1 MNRIPNHS
9 SFVVALIAGAVA
21 SGCASMAGV
30 GGTSEYSCKAPE
42 GVKCDSVSGTYYNSV
57 ENNLPSQH
65 KGSRAAPQDEAAPT
79 RTEALAGKRSVASTV
94 YVTPALASST
104 SGAPSGVA
112 LPPAAYTSMPL
123 RSPARVLRLWVKPW
137 EDADGDLMDQLYVY
151 VPVDNGRWLVD
162 HTQRQIRDA
171 YAPIMAPRTA
181 QAPDSDVERESA
193 NAETRVPAASALERR
208 LQAARGL
215 GPSAANANGANDAR

>member
-1 MNRIPNHS
+1 M
-9 SFVVALIAGAVA
+9 
-21 SGCASMAGV
+21 
-30 GGTSEYSCKAPE
+30 
-42 GVKCDSVSGTYYNSV
+42 
-57 ENNLPSQH
+57 
-65 KGSRAAPQDEAAPT
+65 
-79 RTEALAGKRSVASTV
+79 EALAGKRSVASAI
-94 YVTPALASST
+94 YVTPASAT
-104 SGAPSGVA
+104 SATGSGVA

-171 YAPIMAPRTA
+171 YAPIKAPRTA
-181 QAPDSDVERESA
+181 LAPYSDVERE
-193 NAETRVPAASALERR
+193 NPKVDTRVPAASALEQR

-215 GPSAANANGANDAR
+215 APSAANANGADDAK

>member
-1 MNRIPNHS
+1 MNRISTHS
-9 SFVVALIAGAVA
+9 SFVAMVIACAVV

-57 ENNLPSQH
+57 ENNLPSQRQ
-65 KGSRAAPQDEAAPT
+65 GGRATPQEAAPT
-79 RTEALAGKRSVASTV
+79 RMDALGGKRSVASAI
-94 YVTPALASST
+94 YVTPASAT
-104 SGAPSGVA
+104 SGTGSGVA

-171 YAPIMAPRTA
+171 YAPIKAPRTA
-181 QAPDSDVERESA
+181 QAPYSDVQREGPKVD
-193 NAETRVPAASALERR
+193 TRVPAASALEQR
-208 LQAARGL
+208 LQAARGF
-215 GPSAANANGANDAR
+215 GPSAANANGADDAK

>member
-1 MNRIPNHS
+1 M
-9 SFVVALIAGAVA
+9 
-21 SGCASMAGV
+21 
-30 GGTSEYSCKAPE
+30 
-42 GVKCDSVSGTYYNSV
+42 
-57 ENNLPSQH
+57 
-65 KGSRAAPQDEAAPT
+65 
-79 RTEALAGKRSVASTV
+79 EALAGKRSVASG
-94 YVTPALASST
+94 YVTPALATST
-104 SGAPSGVA
+104 TGSGVA

-171 YAPIMAPRTA
+171 YAPIRAPRTA
-181 QAPDSDVERESA
+181 FAPYSDGERESPQVDA
-193 NAETRVPAASALERR
+193 RVPAASGLEQR

-215 GPSAANANGANDAR
+215 PPSAANANGANDAQ

>member
-1 MNRIPNHS
+1 MNRIPTLS
-9 SFVVALIAGAVA
+9 SFVAMAIACVVA
-21 SGCASMAGV
+21 SGCASMTGV

-57 ENNLPSQH
+57 ENNLPSQ
-65 KGSRAAPQDEAAPT
+65 RQ
-79 RTEALAGKRSVASTV
+79 
-94 YVTPALASST
+94 
-104 SGAPSGVA
+104 
-112 LPPAAYTSMPL
+112 
-123 RSPARVLRLWVKPW
+123 
-137 EDADGDLMDQLYVY
+137 DGDLMDQLYVY

-171 YAPIMAPRTA
+171 YAPIKAPRTA
-181 QAPDSDVERESA
+181 QAPDGDVERESA
-193 NAETRVPAASALERR
+193 DAETRVPAASALERR

>member
-1 MNRIPNHS
+1 MNRIPTFS
-9 SFVVALIAGAVA
+9 SFVAMAIACVVVSA
-21 SGCASMAGV
+21 CASMAGV

-57 ENNLPSQH
+57 ENNLPSQRQ
-65 KGSRAAPQDEAAPT
+65 GGRATPRDEATPT
-79 RTEALAGKRSVASTV
+79 RMEVLADRRNGASSADL
-94 YVTPALASST
+94 TPALTALAT
-104 SGAPSGVA
+104 RSGV
-112 LPPAAYTSMPL
+112 PPAAYTSMPL
-123 RSPARVLRLWVKPW
+123 RSAARVLRLWVKPW

-171 YAPIMAPRTA
+171 YAPIKVPRAA
-181 QAPDSDVERESA
+181 QAPVSDTERERDKA
-193 NAETRVPAASALERR
+193 DTRVPVASGLEQR

-215 GPSAANANGANDAR
+215 APSAANVNGANDAQ